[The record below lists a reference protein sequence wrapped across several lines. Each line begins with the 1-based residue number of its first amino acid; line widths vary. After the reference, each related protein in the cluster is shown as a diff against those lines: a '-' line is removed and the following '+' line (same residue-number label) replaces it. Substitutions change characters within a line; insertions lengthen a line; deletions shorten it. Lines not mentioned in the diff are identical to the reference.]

1 VYLPIFT
8 FLYDKT
14 IAVTIPSVKPL
25 EKNTYYVCN
34 TFFLLQATH
43 QQTMLI
49 MNNSGLDSNLTS
61 PTVNQ
66 SAAEMVIIEEDPPP
80 NP

>member
-1 VYLPIFT
+1 
-8 FLYDKT
+8 
-14 IAVTIPSVKPL
+14 
-25 EKNTYYVCN
+25 
-34 TFFLLQATH
+34 
-43 QQTMLI
+43 MLI
-49 MNNSGLDSNLTS
+49 MNNSAVDSNLTS